1 MSFLRRMLNWL
12 SQGPT
17 PMSVVAP
24 VTSAPDDYAIAAE
37 RQKIIETASAMPLL
51 DGVFTVL
58 LYDRHRRLKGRPTSS
73 RKIRST

>member
-1 MSFLRRMLNWL
+1 
-12 SQGPT
+12 
-17 PMSVVAP
+17 MSVVAP

-58 LYDRHRRLKGRPTSS
+58 L
-73 RKIRST
+73 